1 MLDSTNCASL
11 DRHHHVRDLVARGV
25 KDIRNVRK
33 LRARGDS
40 HLSSAG
46 TVLPVTLSTN
56 VGYVTHCTYSF
67 LVLARFFV
75 ADHRSLSPTTP
86 NSTP

>member
-1 MLDSTNCASL
+1 MDSTNCASL

-46 TVLPVTLSTN
+46 TVLPVTLPPAPDALSDSTCPAAN
-56 VGYVTHCTYSF
+56 KDATVTIS
-67 LVLARFFV
+67 
-75 ADHRSLSPTTP
+75 D
-86 NSTP
+86 STSHFSEK